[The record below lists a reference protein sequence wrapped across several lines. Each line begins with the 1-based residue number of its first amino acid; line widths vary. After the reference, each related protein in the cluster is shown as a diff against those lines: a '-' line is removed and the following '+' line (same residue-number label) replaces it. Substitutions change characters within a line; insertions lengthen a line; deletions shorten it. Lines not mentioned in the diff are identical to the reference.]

1 MAVIA
6 VGWTVGSFVAS
17 LDKLGEDKQD
27 PIRLLIYDSQ
37 LVPKPWVE
45 PAIPLTYTL
54 TVTLAAALVTWLIPP
69 SFSKMATIPHTPHPI
84 RHP

>member
-1 MAVIA
+1 ELDKAERDRNFQDTVAVIG

-27 PIRLLIYDSQ
+27 PIRLLISNSQ

-54 TVTLAAALVTWLIPP
+54 TVAFFAALVTWLIRRFW
-69 SFSKMATIPHTPHPI
+69 S
-84 RHP
+84 